1 MPLSSFVG
9 KTDSGRGSERQSV
22 VLKADMIPRIGINY
36 LFIMLVVVWSLD
48 VGVFG
53 DVAVEFWWK

>member
-1 MPLSSFVG
+1 M
-9 KTDSGRGSERQSV
+9 

-36 LFIMLVVVWSLD
+36 LFIMLVVAWSLD